1 MTRPI
6 IDAGPGINFFSVNKE
21 RLLIATLGPLSAPE
35 AVRDEVLRKSRTDS
49 RFKAAGQVWR
59 KLEPRYMEVLSDDV
73 TDELAT
79 AVNRISGMPVER
91 RIRRSEDLGEVMVIA
106 HAVVMAEGGN
116 DVYVLIDDG
125 WGRKLAGSEA
135 RRLDRLRRAGRKVGA
150 IWLVGTVTVL
160 EKAAGSEYLPDRGAM
175 RDLYQRLRGLDDG
188 LPPLD
193 VTGLRDSPCW
203 P

>member
-1 MTRPI
+1 
-6 IDAGPGINFFSVNKE
+6 
-21 RLLIATLGPLSAPE
+21 
-35 AVRDEVLRKSRTDS
+35 
-49 RFKAAGQVWR
+49 
-59 KLEPRYMEVLSDDV
+59 
-73 TDELAT
+73 
-79 AVNRISGMPVER
+79 
-91 RIRRSEDLGEVMVIA
+91 MVIA
-106 HAVVMAEGGN
+106 HAVVMAEAGN

-125 WGRKLAGSEA
+125 GGRKLAGSEA

-193 VTGLRDSPCW
+193 QTRLMVLPCW

>member
-6 IDAGPGINFFSVNKE
+6 IDAGPGINFFSLNKE

-35 AVRDEVLRKSRTDS
+35 AVRDEVLRKSRTES
-49 RFKAAGQVWR
+49 RFKAGGQVWR

-125 WGRKLAGSEA
+125 GGRKMAGSEA
-135 RRLDRLRRAGRKVGA
+135 RRLDRLRRAGRNVGA

-160 EKAAGSEYLPDRGAM
+160 DSAFGGEYLPDRGAM

-188 LPPLD
+188 LQPLD
-193 VTGLRDSPCW
+193 ATGLMDLPCW

>member
-1 MTRPI
+1 
-6 IDAGPGINFFSVNKE
+6 
-21 RLLIATLGPLSAPE
+21 
-35 AVRDEVLRKSRTDS
+35 
-49 RFKAAGQVWR
+49 
-59 KLEPRYMEVLSDDV
+59 
-73 TDELAT
+73 
-79 AVNRISGMPVER
+79 
-91 RIRRSEDLGEVMVIA
+91 MVIV
-106 HAVVMAEGGN
+106 HAVVKAEGG
-116 DVYVLIDDG
+116 DVYVPVDDG
-125 WGRKLAGSEA
+125 GGRKLAGSEA

-193 VTGLRDSPCW
+193 VTGLMDLPCW

>member
-6 IDAGPGINFFSVNKE
+6 IDAGINFFSVNKE

-125 WGRKLAGSEA
+125 GGRKLAGSEA

-193 VTGLRDSPCW
+193 QTRLMVLPCW

>member
-1 MTRPI
+1 M
-6 IDAGPGINFFSVNKE
+6 
-21 RLLIATLGPLSAPE
+21 SAPE
-35 AVRDEVLRKSRTDS
+35 AVRDEVLRKSRTES
-49 RFKAAGQVWR
+49 RFKAGGQVWR

-125 WGRKLAGSEA
+125 GGRKLAGSEA

-193 VTGLRDSPCW
+193 QTQLMVLPCW

>member
-6 IDAGPGINFFSVNKE
+6 IDAGPGINFFSLNKE

-49 RFKAAGQVWR
+49 RFSAAGQVWR
-59 KLEPRYMEVLSDDV
+59 KLGPRYMEVLSDDI
-73 TDELAT
+73 TDELAA
-79 AVNRISGMPVER
+79 AVNRISGMPVGQ
-91 RIRRSEDLGEVMVIA
+91 RIRRGKDLGEVMVIA
-106 HAVVMAEGGN
+106 HAVVRAEGGN

-125 WGRKLAGSEA
+125 GGRKLAGSEA

-193 VTGLRDSPCW
+193 QTRLMVLPCW